1 MRGDTN
7 FKGSDSSHPS
17 VYFLFCDLNVHH
29 PMHGGGGG
37 EAIEAIDPYVLH
49 LQKTVN
55 QRYTQKTP
63 SCLFRRIIYTR
74 IFRKQQQSPK
84 EYMERQPTGKAR
96 YPNIRFNLLP

>member
-7 FKGSDSSHPS
+7 FKGFDSSHPS

-29 PMHGGGGG
+29 PMHGW

-49 LQKTVN
+49 LQIKTVN

-74 IFRKQQQSPK
+74 IFRKQQQSPR
-84 EYMERQPTGKAR
+84 EYTERHRICLRFAPLNTVG
-96 YPNIRFNLLP
+96 NIR